1 MNAQETANRMQENLK
16 ELHHRCN
23 LYRVET
29 EELIKQID
37 VADAKTRERED
48 QLTLKEAE
56 FDRKLR
62 AQEERILFRRGKSEE
77 REILDVKREHQIQLE
92 ELMRKYEI
100 MREENE
106 YLNTKVAKLEQ
117 TNKDLRLQKDPSETT
132 KKLESEITYLQQ

>member
-1 MNAQETANRMQENLK
+1 METQLK

-56 FDRKLR
+56 FERKLR
-62 AQEERILFRRGKSEE
+62 AQEERILYRRGKSEE
-77 REILDVKREHQIQLE
+77 REIVEVKREHAIQLE
-92 ELMRKYEI
+92 ELQRKYEE

-117 TNKDLRLQKDPSETT
+117 SNKELRLQKDPKDQTQ
-132 KKLESEITYLQQ
+132 KLESEI

>member
-1 MNAQETANRMQENLK
+1 MNALETSKRMETQLK

-56 FDRKLR
+56 FERKLR
-62 AQEERILFRRGKSEE
+62 AQEERILYRRGKSEE
-77 REILDVKREHQIQLE
+77 REIVEVKREHAI
-92 ELMRKYEI
+92 
-100 MREENE
+100 
-106 YLNTKVAKLEQ
+106 
-117 TNKDLRLQKDPSETT
+117 
-132 KKLESEITYLQQ
+132 

>member
-1 MNAQETANRMQENLK
+1 MNAQETSKRMETQLK

-56 FDRKLR
+56 FERKLR
-62 AQEERILFRRGKSEE
+62 AQEERILYRRGKSEE
-77 REILDVKREHQIQLE
+77 REIVEVKREHAIQLE
-92 ELMRKYEI
+92 ELQRKYEE

-117 TNKDLRLQKDPSETT
+117 SNKELRLQKDPKDHTQ
-132 KKLESEITYLQQ
+132 KLESEI

>member
-1 MNAQETANRMQENLK
+1 MNAQETSKRMEAQLK

-56 FDRKLR
+56 FERKLR
-62 AQEERILFRRGKSEE
+62 AQEERILYRRGKSEE
-77 REILDVKREHQIQLE
+77 REIVEVKREHAIQLE
-92 ELMRKYEI
+92 ELQRKYEE

-117 TNKDLRLQKDPSETT
+117 SNKELRLQKDPKDQTQ
-132 KKLESEITYLQQ
+132 KLESEI

>member
-1 MNAQETANRMQENLK
+1 MNAQETSKRMETQLK

-56 FDRKLR
+56 FERKLR
-62 AQEERILFRRGKSEE
+62 AQEERILYRRGKSEE
-77 REILDVKREHQIQLE
+77 REIVEVKREHAIQLE
-92 ELMRKYEI
+92 ELQRKYEE

-117 TNKDLRLQKDPSETT
+117 SNKELRLQKDPKDQTQ
-132 KKLESEITYLQQ
+132 KLESEI

>member
-1 MNAQETANRMQENLK
+1 MNAQETYKRMETQLK

-56 FDRKLR
+56 FERKLR
-62 AQEERILFRRGKSEE
+62 AQEERILYRRGKSEE
-77 REILDVKREHQIQLE
+77 REIVEVKREHAIQLE
-92 ELMRKYEI
+92 ELQRKYEE

-117 TNKDLRLQKDPSETT
+117 SNKELRLQKDPKDHTQ
-132 KKLESEITYLQQ
+132 KLESEI